1 MNPESEECASL
12 PVRKLLQWLGW
23 LYDGAINGFPGVDAL
38 EDLAESYGTRHRCV
52 DEAIDRLITW
62 QVAKA
67 GAAGFATGLGGAL
80 TLPVAIAGVLYIQIR
95 MIGAIAHLRGYD
107 VRSDQVKTLV
117 VACLAGSAAL
127 DILKDVGI
135 NIGAQVTRQM
145 ILRISGQVLR
155 RINRAVG
162 FRLVTKAGSRG
173 AFRLSG
179 VSLEALSMPPQL
191 RSSAGQRSGS
201 SFLLPLKKQ
210 LFELPVARC
219 FAQQGIPQI
228 SRKRLS
234 SAPPLAMQP
243 ARRYR
248 VR

>member
-1 MNPESEECASL
+1 MYCWLKPERSANCSWVRPFSCLIRLTFRPTSL
-12 PVRKLLQWLGW
+12 RISMRPRSADCDPRIYQLN
-23 LYDGAINGFPGVDAL
+23 IPGVDGL

-80 TLPVAIAGVLYIQIR
+80 TLPVAIPANLAGVLYTQIR
-95 MIGAIAHLRGYD
+95 MIGAIAHLRGYN

-135 NIGAQVTRQM
+135 NIGAQVTTQV

-173 AFRLSG
+173 AVNLVKG
-179 VSLEALSMPPQL
+179 V
-191 RSSAGQRSGS
+191 
-201 SFLLPLKKQ
+201 PLVGGVVGGTFDAAATK
-210 LFELPVARC
+210 VVGRTA
-219 FAQQGIPQI
+219 
-228 SRKRLS
+228 KRVFVPIT
-234 SAPPLAMQP
+234 AEETA
-243 ARRYR
+243 
-248 VR
+248 V